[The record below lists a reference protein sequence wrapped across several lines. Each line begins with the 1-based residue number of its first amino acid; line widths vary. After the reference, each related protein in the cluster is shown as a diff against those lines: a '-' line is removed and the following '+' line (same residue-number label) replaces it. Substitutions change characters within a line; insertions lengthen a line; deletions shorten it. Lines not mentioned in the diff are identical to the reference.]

1 MYKKD
6 TQTSHRVTSKSTHD
20 NSICRKFQ
28 RNKAVLRNAGGCTA
42 HDGSGKVGQQESDHG
57 RGRPDW
63 RIEDT
68 PEALMALVGSGVR
81 LRGTTHRGLPRAVF

>member
-6 TQTSHRVTSKSTHD
+6 TQTSHRVTSKTTHD
-20 NSICRKFQ
+20 DSTCRKFQ
-28 RNKAVLRNAGGCTA
+28 RNKAVLRNAGGCPA
-42 HDGSGKVGQQESDHG
+42 RDGSGKVGQQEPDHG
-57 RGRPDW
+57 RGWPDW

-81 LRGTTHRGLPRAVF
+81 LRGTTNRGLPRAVF